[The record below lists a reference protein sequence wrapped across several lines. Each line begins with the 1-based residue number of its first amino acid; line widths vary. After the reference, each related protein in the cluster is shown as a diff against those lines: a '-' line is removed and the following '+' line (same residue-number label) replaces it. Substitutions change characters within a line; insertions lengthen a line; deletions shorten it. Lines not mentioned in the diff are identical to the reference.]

1 MEDILQVKRE
11 MWIAIADFP
20 NVLLVVFLAGMCSS
34 ILPIHVQICALRPAT
49 FLWAGYD
56 HVLLNYSWKSIMDL
70 KQILAHRPTVSC
82 ISPAWAYNALSVYKL
97 TLECNLLLVYNTLST
112 AIHFR
117 HLGFHLFDDDLSKS
131 LNLERKPF
139 YLKQNH
145 KGESR
150 DRIHKFANSICQSTK
165 LVFNFLYL
173 HQKLPRNSQ
182 LNQILKNNL
191 YQNKF

>member
-1 MEDILQVKRE
+1 MYN
-11 MWIAIADFP
+11 WIAAESQLWTESKFW
-20 NVLLVVFLAGMCSS
+20 LVGCW
-34 ILPIHVQICALRPAT
+34 I
-49 FLWAGYD
+49 
-56 HVLLNYSWKSIMDL
+56 N
-70 KQILAHRPTVSC
+70 
-82 ISPAWAYNALSVYKL
+82 PAWAYNSLSVYKL
-97 TLECNLLLVYNTLST
+97 TFKCNLLMAYNILST
-112 AIHFR
+112 AVHLLIW
-117 HLGFHLFDDDLSKS
+117 HLGFHLFDDDTTKT

-139 YLKQNH
+139 HLKQNH

-182 LNQILKNNL
+182 LNQILKNNP

>member
-97 TLECNLLLVYNTLST
+97 TLKCYSLQYTFNCNSLLAFGFSLVWWW
-112 AIHFR
+112 
-117 HLGFHLFDDDLSKS
+117 HLQIFKSWKKTILFETKS
-131 LNLERKPF
+131 
-139 YLKQNH
+139 
-145 KGESR
+145 
-150 DRIHKFANSICQSTK
+150 
-165 LVFNFLYL
+165 
-173 HQKLPRNSQ
+173 
-182 LNQILKNNL
+182 
-191 YQNKF
+191 

>member
-1 MEDILQVKRE
+1 MVRNGRHIAGETWNVNSNRRFSECFIGRIFGRHVFFYTYYLYTYRFVPWGRQHFFGLDTI
-11 MWIAIADFP
+11 MYNWIAAESQLWTESKFWLVGQVINWLSSA
-20 NVLLVVFLAGMCSS
+20 VHLL
-34 ILPIHVQICALRPAT
+34 I
-49 FLWAGYD
+49 W
-56 HVLLNYSWKSIMDL
+56 
-70 KQILAHRPTVSC
+70 
-82 ISPAWAYNALSVYKL
+82 
-97 TLECNLLLVYNTLST
+97 
-112 AIHFR
+112 
-117 HLGFHLFDDDLSKS
+117 HLGFHLFDDDISKS

-165 LVFNFLYL
+165 LAFNFLYL

-182 LNQILKNNL
+182 LNQILKNNP

>member
-1 MEDILQVKRE
+1 

-49 FLWAGYD
+49 FLWAGYN
-56 HVLLNYSWKSIMDL
+56 HVQLNCSWKLIMDW
-70 KQILAHRPTVSC
+70 KQILARRPTVSC

-97 TLECNLLLVYNTLST
+97 TLKCNLLMVYNTLST
-112 AIHFR
+112 AIHFW
-117 HLGFHLFDDDLSKS
+117 HLGFHLFDDDISKS

-150 DRIHKFANSICQSTK
+150 TEFTNLPILYANQLSWFSISYIYIRNCRSIHN
-165 LVFNFLYL
+165 
-173 HQKLPRNSQ
+173 
-182 LNQILKNNL
+182 
-191 YQNKF
+191 